1 MSDEDEIMSKDIDDS
16 RRDFVRNS
24 LYTVGAIGGL
34 SLAGSSGA
42 NAASA
47 AETPVGE
54 NVMPKNS
61 YPMYTP
67 RSGYEAGDLQW
78 REGRYVGGAPI
89 GILQFPANIP
99 MMPGN
104 VGNASTFDFP
114 VIYHQLLDIDLC
126 AMIEGRSSKEDIA
139 RFIEGAK
146 ALEAQGVRAIGA
158 NCGFWANY
166 QREIAEAIDVPF
178 VSSSLVQIPWLLNIL
193 KPAQKIMVF
202 TFDAELMEKVPALQ
216 SVGVQDRS
224 RLVIQSG
231 NTSKEFN
238 RIGALEGAF
247 DPAKFGEELVNIISS
262 TYTKHP
268 EVGAVLLECTE
279 LTPFAWAVQEAT
291 GLPVFDAIT
300 PVKWMHSGIVQ
311 SPYYGH
317 L

>member
-1 MSDEDEIMSKDIDDS
+1 M
-16 RRDFVRNS
+16 
-24 LYTVGAIGGL
+24 
-34 SLAGSSGA
+34 SSGEKA
-42 NAASA
+42 VTQ
-47 AETPVGE
+47 ETIV
-54 NVMPKNS
+54 PKQS

-67 RSGYEAGDLQW
+67 RSGYQSGDLLW
-78 REGRYVGGAPI
+78 WEGRSVGGAPI
-89 GILQFPANIP
+89 GILQFLANIP

-104 VGNASTFDFP
+104 VGNAGTFDFP
-114 VIYHQLLDIDLC
+114 VIHKQVHDIDIYAL
-126 AMIEGRSSKEDIA
+126 IEGRSSKEDIA

-146 ALEAQGVRAIGA
+146 ALEAQGVRAITA

-193 KPAQKIMVF
+193 KPTQKIMVF
-202 TFDAELMEKVPALQ
+202 TFDAGLLEKVPALD

-231 NTSKEFN
+231 NESKQFN

-247 DPAKFGEELVNIISS
+247 DPAKFGEELVDIISS
-262 TYTKHP
+262 SYKKHP
-268 EVGAVLLECTE
+268 EIGAVLLECTE
-279 LTPFAWAVQEAT
+279 LAPFSWAVQEAT

-311 SPYYGH
+311 SPYHGH